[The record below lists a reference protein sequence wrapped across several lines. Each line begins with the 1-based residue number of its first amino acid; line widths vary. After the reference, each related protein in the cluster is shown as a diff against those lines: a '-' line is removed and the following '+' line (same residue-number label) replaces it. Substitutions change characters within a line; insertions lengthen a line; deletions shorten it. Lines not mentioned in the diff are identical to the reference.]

1 MQKIQ
6 YLLQKPEKYEKLIE
20 EKTSLKNLKSIENV
34 KKSLLHDIR
43 ENQINIEFLKDLTN
57 KLEVQNLEFENYLKQ
72 IAYMEKI
79 EELKN

>member
-1 MQKIQ
+1 
-6 YLLQKPEKYEKLIE
+6 
-20 EKTSLKNLKSIENV
+20 LKNLKSIEDV